1 MIEYFKKQTPSDF
14 KNSKKFWQFYSTYIQ
29 VKSDKSSNT
38 SINSLKR
45 DDIIADNPFD
55 ISNMFNLHFTSLASD
70 SNATFDECFDFM
82 KNNLDFVKDKLKIGD

>member
-38 SINSLKR
+38 SINSLKH

-55 ISNMFNLHFTSLASD
+55 ISNMFKQTVSISFAILSLRH
-70 SNATFDECFDFM
+70 
-82 KNNLDFVKDKLKIGD
+82 